1 MKSKLTNLVKYR
13 KSSELQALEDIVDK
27 LEAITLAYEGAT
39 ESSVL
44 EIPHDRY
51 VELRY
56 NIHVRQLVDSEDILF
71 EEEACAKQLIA
82 NIDFDENIVLAVR
95 FDQGEGFPVHT
106 HEVQETLRCLQGSY
120 KDGVSNIVYSEG
132 QRQIVPPYQLHS
144 FIPLEKG
151 FAIVEL
157 IKQQQ

>member
-1 MKSKLTNLVKYR
+1 MKSKLTNLVRYR

-27 LEAITLAYEGAT
+27 LEAISLAYEGAAQ
-39 ESSVL
+39 SSVL

-56 NIHVRQLVDSEDILF
+56 NIHVRQLVDNEDILF
-71 EEEACAKQLIA
+71 EEEVCAKQLIA
-82 NIDFDENIVLAVR
+82 NIDFYENVVLAVK
-95 FDQGEGFPVHT
+95 FDQGEGFPAHT

-120 KDGVSNIVYSEG
+120 KDGVNNVVYNEG
-132 QRQIVPPYQLHS
+132 NKQVIPPLQLHS

-157 IKQQQ
+157 TKQ